1 MNNVRIPQITSLA
14 TAIDIYYK
22 HNELSSKEISELFG
36 NKCYAT
42 IQKLKNKARAEAEA
56 EGKPIFNAANVN
68 TEAAYK
74 AWGLDINDLETRYKK
89 LKELDLN

>member
-1 MNNVRIPQITSLA
+1 MNNVRIPQITSLK

-22 HNELSSKEISELFG
+22 HNELSSKEIVELFG
-36 NKCYAT
+36 NKCYTT

-68 TEAAYK
+68 TQAAYQ